1 MMDDIVNSG
10 KFLFVD
16 RDDFEICLF
25 FYVKVMDDVMNVI
38 LPDGKSEIGEYFV
51 AILKTGM
58 DYLGRTEVLGIRQ
71 IMEHEDLIPLDEE
84 YDVIK
89 NHIKITEEE
98 LEKYKKFCDEKMKA
112 IYDVHEKLRND

>member
-58 DYLGRTEVLGIRQ
+58 DYLGRTEVLG
-71 IMEHEDLIPLDEE
+71 
-84 YDVIK
+84 
-89 NHIKITEEE
+89 
-98 LEKYKKFCDEKMKA
+98 
-112 IYDVHEKLRND
+112 